1 MKQELLHDITNQ
13 AILHNV
19 MQSSQ
24 GNHVKVNVVKVLH
37 SYNSYE
43 QYTVLYTNM

>member
-1 MKQELLHDITNQ
+1 MHDITNQ

-24 GNHVKVNVVKVLH
+24 GNHVKVNGWVIKHYIVTIVM
-37 SYNSYE
+37 NST
-43 QYTVLYTNM
+43 QYYTL